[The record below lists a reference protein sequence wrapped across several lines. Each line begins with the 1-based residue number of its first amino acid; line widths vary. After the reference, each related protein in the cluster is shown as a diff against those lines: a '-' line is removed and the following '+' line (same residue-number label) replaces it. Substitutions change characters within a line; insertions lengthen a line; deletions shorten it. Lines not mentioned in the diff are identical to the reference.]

1 MKLSSAN
8 PSDYCIVITS
18 TDSREN
24 AEAIIRTLLEQKLAA
39 CIQSSSI
46 QSAYRWQGKIISGEE
61 IRLEIKSRVSLYP
74 QLRETISQVHIYEV
88 PEILMIPVAD
98 ANEAYLRWIAE
109 ETVPLTTHSESKQ
122 SPESNREE
130 VEV

>member
-24 AEAIIRTLLEQKLAA
+24 AEAIIHTLLEQKLAA
-39 CIQSSSI
+39 CIQSCTI

-61 IRLEIKSRVSLYP
+61 IRLEIKSQVSLYP
-74 QLRETISQVHIYEV
+74 QLRETIREVHIYEV

-98 ANEAYLRWIAE
+98 ANEAYLKWIAE
-109 ETVPLTTHSESKQ
+109 ETVPFTKEPYLAQKEESQ
-122 SPESNREE
+122 AS
-130 VEV
+130 